1 MISEYD
7 AVKKILDSNH
17 VTDIDDIEYGGECFD
32 ELMDYF
38 ADEMPYGVKKART
51 GMPDEWIYDK
61 LIDLGFDKEEE
72 FNGWA
77 SQMNRKRKFKVSK
90 KEDEWKFSK
99 WDGPPYSYSVKVNGK
114 LKRMSGFD
122 VEHIQHQLYPRKAT
136 MIRKVK
142 DEE

>member
-1 MISEYD
+1 MISEYEKIK
-7 AVKKILDSNH
+7 AILDSCG
-17 VTDIDDIEYGGECFD
+17 VTDIDEIEYGGECFD

-77 SQMNRKRKFKVSK
+77 S
-90 KEDEWKFSK
+90 
-99 WDGPPYSYSVKVNGK
+99 
-114 LKRMSGFD
+114 
-122 VEHIQHQLYPRKAT
+122 
-136 MIRKVK
+136 
-142 DEE
+142 